1 MNLVVF
7 NSQNVVFN
15 IFYYKK
21 FPYSQKTYI
30 NNQNLAK

>member
-15 IFYYKK
+15 TFYYKK
-21 FPYSQKTYI
+21 FSYSQKNYI